1 MAACNIVRMYTDAM
15 PKSGSTL
22 IRSGDRWRNATRADN
37 AGAEGMRRADER
49 CSRSVFAVGR
59 SAVDYHTIYTQLWRK
74 QMSDVAKK
82 IRNAALIAVVI
93 PAALVAACA
102 PQPAPAPPPPQQ
114 PVAYPAPPPPPP
126 AVPRV
131 RG

>member
-1 MAACNIVRMYTDAM
+1 MSMAACNIVRMYTDAM

-22 IRSGDRWRNATRADN
+22 IRSGDRWRNAMRADN
-37 AGAEGMRRADER
+37 AGAERVRRADER
-49 CSRSVFAVGR
+49 CSRVVLAVGR
-59 SAVDYHTIYTQLWRK
+59 LRLIIVRFTQLWRK

-82 IRNAALIAVVI
+82 IRTAALIAVVI

-114 PVAYPAPPPPPP
+114 PVA
-126 AVPRV
+126 
-131 RG
+131 